1 MSVDVLER
9 SVSTAPKSPAS
20 QALKVTPAGP
30 IIGAEIS
37 GIDLREELDDATIAK
52 LRRKLLKH
60 KVLFFRDQPISDA
73 DQIRF
78 SRYFGKI
85 TPAHPVTNGLLDQPE
100 IMQNVKSVQRE
111 RKSELDEIQQQQL
124 RAHSKGRRTRG
135 WHTDITFVA
144 NPTSITFLR
153 GIEIPEFGG
162 DTLWVNLEALYDS
175 LSPAIQELAD
185 RLTAVHGRDDARGGF
200 TPKPRFDGR
209 GTGPYLAEHAL
220 VRVHPETGRKS
231 LFLSPGFIRYVVGLN
246 DGESNALLEYLIGEL
261 AERIDLQ
268 ARFRWTPNALV
279 VWDNRATSHWGPVD
293 GPHFDSERI
302 VRRTTVDPE
311 GTVGPTGFQ
320 SRQILGDP
328 FYTLD

>member
-1 MSVDVLER
+1 MAVDVLEKKA
-9 SVSTAPKSPAS
+9 SEPGAGSPGTLTIAP
-20 QALKVTPAGP
+20 TGP
-30 IIGAEIS
+30 VIGAEVS
-37 GIDLREELDDATIAK
+37 GIDLRQELDGETVAR
-52 LRRKLLKH
+52 LRAALLEH

-85 TPAHPVTNGLLDQPE
+85 TPAHPVTNGLPEQQE
-100 IMQNVKSVQRE
+100 IMQNVKSFQRG

-124 RAHSKGRRTRG
+124 KANSRQRRTRG
-135 WHTDITFVA
+135 WHTDITFVE

-153 GIEIPEFGG
+153 GIEIPAFGG

-175 LSPAIQELAD
+175 LSPAFQQLVD
-185 RLTAVHGRDDARGGF
+185 GLTAIHGRDDARSGY

-231 LFLSPGFIRYVVGLN
+231 LFLSPGFIRYLPGLA
-246 DGESNALLEYLIGEL
+246 DGESNALLDYLISEL

-268 ARFRWTPNALV
+268 ARFRWTPNSLV

-293 GPHFDSERI
+293 GQLFDSERV
-302 VRRTTVDPE
+302 VRRTTIDPVT
-311 GTVGPTGFQ
+311 TVGPNGFR
-320 SRQILGDP
+320 SRQILGEP